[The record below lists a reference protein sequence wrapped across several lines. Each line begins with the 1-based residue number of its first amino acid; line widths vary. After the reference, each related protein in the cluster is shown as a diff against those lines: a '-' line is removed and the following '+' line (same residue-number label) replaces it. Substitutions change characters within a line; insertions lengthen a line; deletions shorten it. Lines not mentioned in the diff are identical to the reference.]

1 MKHLSTLCLL
11 FALFFVA
18 ACSKDDES
26 PTYKK
31 ADFIGKWKQTSA
43 FEADPDCSNEERYL
57 EFQESVLVES
67 TVCSG
72 SSSDFEVEY
81 TYDNKSTV
89 SYTLLGIEV
98 KYVITELSSTT
109 LKVDLYV
116 SGVKDES
123 TTYTKV
129 I

>member
-31 ADFIGKWKQTSA
+31 ADFIGNWKQTSA
-43 FEADPDCSNEERYL
+43 FEADCSDEERYI
-57 EFQESVLVES
+57 EFKESVLVES
-67 TVCSG
+67 TVCSE

-81 TYDNKSTV
+81 TYDNKNTI
-89 SYTLLGIEV
+89 SYTVFGVEA

-109 LKVDLYV
+109 LKIDLYV
-116 SGVKDES
+116 SGVKDGS
-123 TTYTKV
+123 VTYTKV